1 MIRRITWEDALG
13 VNQELCLATGENA
26 VCLDHDGLLAALD
39 RPFSGFG
46 HREFFPSIF
55 DKAAALLHG
64 LASRQVFENGNKR
77 TAWSLGVIFLD
88 LNGID
93 LGYVPTVH
101 ANMFVRAVGLDHSL
115 EIADVA
121 EWLAV
126 TYELGRAQP
135 A

>member
-1 MIRRITWEDALG
+1 MIQRLTEEQVLG
-13 VNQELCLATGENA
+13 VNVELCTATGENSA
-26 VCLDHDGLLAALD
+26 CLDRDGLLAALA

-46 HREFFPSIF
+46 DREFYATVW
-55 DKAAALLHG
+55 DKTAALLHG
-64 LASRQVFENGNKR
+64 IASRQVFENGNKR
-77 TAWSLGVIFLD
+77 TAWSCAVIFLD

-121 EWLAV
+121 EWFEV
-126 TYELGRAQP
+126 TYGLGRP
-135 A
+135 EPS

>member
-1 MIRRITWEDALG
+1 MHRLEVADVLEINED
-13 VNQELCLATGENA
+13 LCSDTGENS
-26 VCLDHDGLLAALD
+26 VCLDPSGLQAAVE
-39 RPFSGFG
+39 RPWSGFG
-46 HREFFPSIF
+46 DRDFYPTIF

-64 LASRQVFENGNKR
+64 IASRQVFENGNKR
-77 TAWSLGVIFLD
+77 TAWVSAVAFLGV
-88 LNGID
+88 NGID

-121 EWLAV
+121 EWFEV
-126 TYELGRAQP
+126 TYELGRARP